1 MRSGAIEAVATTGG
15 RVEFVPAGVDPRGVE
30 TAPAVAIR
38 SWRGEANSCG
48 SDTPLTGRGDFP
60 AFDFP
65 LAIAARRELERLT
78 ADAYQAMGRYLT
90 EQHPL
95 PARIGSDRSSANAA
109 ISSAHD

>member
-1 MRSGAIEAVATTGG
+1 MRSAATGPVPTTGG
-15 RVEFVPAGVDPRGVE
+15 KVDWVPASDNPHGLEP
-30 TAPAVAIR
+30 APVVFLR
-38 SWRGEANSCG
+38 SRWGEAKSCA
-48 SDTPLTGRGDFP
+48 SDGLLPSRRDLP
-60 AFDFP
+60 ATDFP

-78 ADAYQAMGRYLT
+78 ADASQAMGRYLT